1 MSDFTWIH
9 WPTRNTLAQKEKTWK
24 RHHITAK
31 SWAEG
36 CAEKKQSLF
45 FNVLTNKESL
55 CVFFPVLKQFNLFC
69 AEWWEEIRVPCLVS
83 CHDRSEKWACR
94 DNITNTC
101 VLLSPSSTFS
111 RMFTLQ
117 WIGWIRRN
125 INTYHKVQDTFYD
138 LVKTSIIKPWSNIRT
153 SLNSLREGSQKKK
166 LRNLRHMPNLWTPTY
181 LVPWYGRKKFGH
193 IFYTLTYL
201 PIQKV
206 WTNLEESLYFNYG
219 L

>member
-1 MSDFTWIH
+1 MIKEKQKSAFVYFSILTILCLTLPGFIDRLEIH
-9 WPTRNTLAQKEKTWK
+9 SHGKRKTWK

-69 AEWWEEIRVPCLVS
+69 AEWFEEIRVPCLVS
-83 CHDRSEKWACR
+83 CHDRSEKGACR

-125 INTYHKVQDTFYD
+125 INTYHKVQDTF
-138 LVKTSIIKPWSNIRT
+138 
-153 SLNSLREGSQKKK
+153 
-166 LRNLRHMPNLWTPTY
+166 
-181 LVPWYGRKKFGH
+181 
-193 IFYTLTYL
+193 
-201 PIQKV
+201 
-206 WTNLEESLYFNYG
+206 
-219 L
+219 